1 MTVKS
6 KGIYQIT
13 VFNDGVKTSDHYYGH
28 ALEAVE
34 AWFKF
39 CDHGDAK
46 EIRTILFIPP
56 VGEVAT
62 KSFYATALK

>member
-13 VFNDGVKTSDHYYGH
+13 VINDGIKSSDHYFSH
-28 ALEAVE
+28 AIDAVE
-34 AWFKF
+34 AWQKF
-39 CDHGDAK
+39 CDYGEAK

-56 VGEVAT
+56 VGGVVT
-62 KSFYATALK
+62 KSFYAQALK